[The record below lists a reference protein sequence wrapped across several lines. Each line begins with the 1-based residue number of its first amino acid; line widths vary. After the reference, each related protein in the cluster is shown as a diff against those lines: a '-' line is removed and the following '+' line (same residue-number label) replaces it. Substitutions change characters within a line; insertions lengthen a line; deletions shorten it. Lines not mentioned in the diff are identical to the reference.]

1 MKKVLMAALALIGFS
16 AATLAQT
23 TPAAKTS
30 DPAKVQVVKK
40 TTDKKDN
47 GKAVAMNKAVKPAA
61 AAPSTG
67 PVVNKATSA
76 STKPAAATSPGAAA
90 PLKKDGTPDK
100 RYKANQGSTA
110 GPVKKDGTP
119 DMRYKANKKKG

>member
-1 MKKVLMAALALIGFS
+1 MKKLLMAALVLIGFS

-23 TPAAKTS
+23 TPAVKKTEPS
-30 DPAKVQVVKK
+30 KVQVAKK
-40 TTDKKDN
+40 TTP
-47 GKAVAMNKAVKPAA
+47 VPAA
-61 AAPSTG
+61 
-67 PVVNKATSA
+67 NKATSA
-76 STKPAAATSPGAAA
+76 TTKPTAAVSPGAAV

-100 RYKANQGSTA
+100 RYKANQGSTT

>member
-1 MKKVLMAALALIGFS
+1 MKKLLMAALVLIGFS

-23 TPAAKTS
+23 TPAVKKTEPS
-30 DPAKVQVVKK
+30 KVQVAKK
-40 TTDKKDN
+40 TTP
-47 GKAVAMNKAVKPAA
+47 APATVPAA
-61 AAPSTG
+61 
-67 PVVNKATSA
+67 NKATSA
-76 STKPAAATSPGAAA
+76 TTKPAAAVSPGAAV

-100 RYKANQGSTA
+100 RYKANQGSTT